1 MKRNMKNILLGSLAL
16 LAMNPI
22 NQSLDNNLISVENNN
37 IVKEKSTVSPL
48 DLTIEDLKY
57 YSEYSTGTS
66 DLYQGLWQNYE
77 ETPTVL
83 AGESYLFN
91 IQDFYDGGYG
101 GITGDSTLLFSVDN
115 TTFNLEND
123 ILTSVDKHSYL
134 VTSVA
139 LKRALTSDGLLEFI
153 FSDDVDPDCGTQLEI
168 YVFNGDNLPYK
179 LPVDTSDLTENVL
192 VSGTYSANFDTRYT
206 KSYNST
212 SLGKGLAFTSDFK
225 YLIKSQEIKYLYFE
239 FDIEENHV
247 KPAITSRALR
257 TSSNYFNNDF
267 ELVDNYTNK
276 TYDGVYSEEANFYS
290 IYISASSVSNT
301 YTNFYLTFGSE
312 YDIPYGAIK
321 SWKFSV
327 FYDTSEVQVPSNTK
341 FNDPYI
347 SYKEV
352 SVNLNSTYGDLI
364 TKVSSDVDSYFGSNA
379 KKIQPYLEDTLDIDY
394 VFDERIVSSYIPVYV
409 IDQSNVQYYALV
421 LYSVVDNIAPTI
433 SLKSGYDLEFE
444 IGESISSTNLKTYFE
459 VTDNYDDN
467 PEITSF
473 KLDNSALTSK
483 TFKSSDF
490 GNHTL
495 SVTARDSS
503 NNIKTSTF
511 TLKVIDTNSPK
522 ITRSDGG
529 SGNIKIGLSK
539 VLNLTEKEF
548 CQLFEA
554 TDDVDGDVSDTLA
567 INGDFIDNHVGNYTV
582 KLQAHDDSGNFGS
595 LTVEV
600 EVLSDVPPVFILGDA
615 LVLAST
621 DNPLSSDQIE
631 KVIINGLAS
640 DYDITTLYYDAESY
654 LATPTE
660 VGDYIVTYSYDYLNE
675 EGVEES
681 STGNSFTLR
690 VQGDQVEDNKEEES
704 NWWADFCRWWIDGFQ
719 CLWNWLCGRG
729 WYTNAEL
736 GLE

>member
-1 MKRNMKNILLGSLAL
+1 MKRNIKKVILGSLAL
-16 LAMNPI
+16 LAMSPI
-22 NQSLDNNLISVENNN
+22 NHISNNNVISVDNNVIKNKAT
-37 IVKEKSTVSPL
+37 ISPL
-48 DLTIEDLKY
+48 DLTLDDLKY

-66 DLYQGLWQNYE
+66 DLYQGLWQAYE
-77 ETPTVL
+77 ETPIVL

-123 ILTSVDKHSYL
+123 SLISVDKHSYL

-153 FSDDVDPDCGTQLEI
+153 FSDDVDADCGTQLEI

-179 LPVDTSDLTENVL
+179 LPVDTSGLTENVL
-192 VSGTYSANFDTRYT
+192 ASGTYSANFSTAYT
-206 KSYNST
+206 YIFDNI
-212 SLGKGLAFTSDFK
+212 LFGKGFQFNYNADYLKKSKQLK
-225 YLIKSQEIKYLYFE
+225 YIYIE
-239 FDIEENHV
+239 FDIDENHT
-247 KPAITSRALR
+247 KPCIRGNDGFE
-257 TSSNYFNNDF
+257 NYVINNDF
-267 ELVDNYTNK
+267 VLGTSSSYE
-276 TYDGVYSEEANFYS
+276 GEYSGEANLYS
-290 IYISASSVSNT
+290 CYIDCDLPSSIRLQNFTVS
-301 YTNFYLTFGSE
+301 FGKSSI
-312 YDIPYGAIK
+312 DIPTDAIK
-321 SWKFSV
+321 SWKISA
-327 FYDTSEVQVPSNTK
+327 FYDTSNEQVPPDTK

-347 SYKEV
+347 SRKVAEINV
-352 SVNLNSTYGDLI
+352 GGTYGDLI
-364 TKVSSDVDSYFGSNA
+364 TTIESDRDSYFGSNT
-379 KKIQPYLEDTLDIDY
+379 KDVQPYLEDTLDIDF
-394 VFDERIVSSYIPVYV
+394 VLDQSLNVVSFLPVYV

-421 LYSVVDNIAPTI
+421 LYKLVDNIAPTI
-433 SLKSGYDLEFE
+433 TLKSGYDLEFE
-444 IGESISSTNLKTYFE
+444 IGDSISSTNLKTYFE
-459 VTDNYDDN
+459 VTDNYDEN
-467 PEITSF
+467 PTLSF
-473 KLDNSALTSK
+473 KLDGSNLTSK

-495 SVTARDSS
+495 NVTAKDSS

-511 TLKVIDTNSPK
+511 TLKVIDTDAPK

-548 CQLFEA
+548 CQLFKA

-567 INGDFIDNHVGNYTV
+567 INGDFIENHVGEYTI

-595 LTVEV
+595 LIVEV

-621 DNPLSSDQIE
+621 DNPLSSSQLE

-690 VQGDQVEDNKEEES
+690 VQGDQVEDNEKEELD
-704 NWWADFCRWWIDGFQ
+704 WWSAFCKWWIDGFQ
-719 CLWNWLCGRG
+719 CLWNWICGRG